1 MGCVIFGSVLCSLT
15 SAQLTLRPLR
25 THSGRAT
32 PWKRA
37 GAPRIARRSTCP
49 PRSSRRAAPT
59 VPAHPGALAHGNP
72 ARPHTCTTRTP
83 QTPPVYTGKHSQH
96 AQTTAQDTSRPK
108 KRAAPLK
115 NGKHA
120 APKPPARAA
129 RCRLVARA
137 RHAPG
142 HGPIGAMS
150 RLRGGAPLQVR
161 PALTR
166 RRGGHCPP
174 DERSPGS
181 CPRRGGFPNVAH
193 ATAVASAPLPLPVS
207 Q

>member
-1 MGCVIFGSVLCSLT
+1 MQAPFGSMQSY
-15 SAQLTLRPLR
+15 LRPTDAEAPSGHTQAGLR
-25 THSGRAT
+25 PGNVQEPLASRAV
-32 PWKRA
+32 PHARLEVVA
-37 GAPRIARRSTCP
+37 SPR
-49 PRSSRRAAPT
+49 
-59 VPAHPGALAHGNP
+59 HGNP
-72 ARPHTCTTRTP
+72 ARSHTCTTRTP

-142 HGPIGAMS
+142 HGPKGAMS
-150 RLRGGAPLQVR
+150 RLLGGALLQVR
-161 PALTR
+161 RCGRRSRAGGELT
-166 RRGGHCPP
+166 
-174 DERSPGS
+174 
-181 CPRRGGFPNVAH
+181 AH
-193 ATAVASAPLPLPVS
+193 RTNAPWGLF
-207 Q
+207 